1 MILLLSETHQPHQP
15 LRIESCQRAAMI
27 SVFSNFYFRSN
38 RNQLLE
44 PCAIIFWGIH
54 DCGKARFVASIEI
67 FRLFGFVQWSGCPFQ
82 RCLWILRLKESRFV
96 VRVSIPR
103 FLSDIKNTIVMSL
116 LLVYFV
122 PLFRWILKSG
132 DETNC
137 HTTRRKKRSRNI
149 ARRCCRRLIERWSW
163 HVRRKRFAFRKM
175 SSLIHVTANVP
186 NVCSMRERVTGD
198 H

>member
-54 DCGKARFVASIEI
+54 DCGKARFVASVEI
-67 FRLFGFVQWSGCPFQ
+67 FRLFDFLQWSGCPFQ
-82 RCLWILRLKESRFV
+82 RCLWIWRLKESRFV
-96 VRVSIPR
+96 VRVSISR
-103 FLSDIKNTIVMSL
+103 FHSAIKNTIVMSL
-116 LLVYFV
+116 LLVHFV
-122 PLFRWILKSG
+122 PLFRWVLKSG

-137 HTTRRKKRSRNI
+137 HATRREKKKQQHSGTV
-149 ARRCCRRLIERWSW
+149 L
-163 HVRRKRFAFRKM
+163 
-175 SSLIHVTANVP
+175 
-186 NVCSMRERVTGD
+186 
-198 H
+198 